1 MFVSPNLACASF
13 SFFFSF
19 FHFFSFSRTRVTFG
33 YDIFIYLF
41 NLGDWNCRKINC
53 YYHVRGSIVL
63 LRSRGIRPMDDGVQD
78 VSRSPIRQIK
88 SIFKFLIL
96 SLLYTKSMN
105 EKKKGIWTQKY
116 WIKEKN
122 IRFLFPSR
130 QINVNFDARS
140 ELGEILHN

>member
-1 MFVSPNLACASF
+1 MFVSPRVCVF
-13 SFFFSF
+13 FFFFFFFSF
-19 FHFFSFSRTRVTFG
+19 FFFFAYSSHVRLR
-33 YDIFIYLF
+33 YIYLF

-78 VSRSPIRQIK
+78 VSRSPIRQIR

>member
-1 MFVSPNLACASF
+1 MFVSPRVCV
-13 SFFFSF
+13 FFFF
-19 FHFFSFSRTRVTFG
+19 FFLFFIFFLFRVLESRSVT
-33 YDIFIYLF
+33 IFIYLF